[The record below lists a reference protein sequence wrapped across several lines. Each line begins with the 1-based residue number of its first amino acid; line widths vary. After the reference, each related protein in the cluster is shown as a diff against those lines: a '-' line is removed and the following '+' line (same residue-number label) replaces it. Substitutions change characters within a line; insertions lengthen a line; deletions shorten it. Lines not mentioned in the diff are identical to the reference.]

1 MLLTPQRYFEATIF
15 RFRDCDHFSLS
26 LMAIVFLYIWCKPKP
41 TMCLCIF
48 LFEKWNL
55 SDLSKMY
62 SWIFWYSK
70 GFQKEYQNPNPLNSS
85 WLNVAFF
92 FFPLLAAEL
101 SITLLSRHQ
110 FQSSSDVHFPPQWH
124 KPLQLLFLHASRQ
137 RDRQYNGWV
146 IEMVILMLTSK
157 VRV

>member
-92 FFPLLAAEL
+92 FFSLFLLQSYPSHSSADINSSL
-101 SITLLSRHQ
+101 PPMSTFHRSGTNHY
-110 FQSSSDVHFPPQWH
+110 SSSSCTPP
-124 KPLQLLFLHASRQ
+124 A
-137 RDRQYNGWV
+137 NGTDS
-146 IEMVILMLTSK
+146 IMGES
-157 VRV
+157 